1 MFKKIKQ
8 NLMKYFG
15 KNETESKEI
24 DPIKGAI
31 LNEVINDNSF
41 IGVDFAS
48 GEDKTVTTIIDIKP
62 KIKKKVNDPK
72 EKLKIRLQLIAK
84 RTKSVRIRKK
94 NLKRLVNLY

>member
-24 DPIKGAI
+24 EPIKGVI
-31 LNEVINDNSF
+31 INEVINDNSF

-48 GEDKTVTTIIDIKP
+48 GEDKTVIIHREIKP

-72 EKLKIRLQLIAK
+72 EKLKIKLQIIAK
-84 RTKSVRIRKK
+84 RTKSRRIRKK
-94 NLKRLVNLY
+94 NLKRLVSLY